1 MPAESAVRDGD
12 GPGYAL
18 IETFRFEPGSGFVRL
33 ERHLAR
39 LERSARELGFRY
51 SRDRVDEALAGLSG
65 RDAPLRVRLELALD
79 GAVEVT
85 SQPFVPLAPGTVWTI
100 GIAEARLDAADPLV
114 RHKTTRRQIYE
125 AARAE
130 FSRDEADEVVL
141 LNGDGRLCE
150 GTITNVFVDSGDGLL
165 RTPSLAN
172 GLLPGVLRAQ
182 LIEEERAVEAD
193 LSPEDLR
200 SAAAIFV
207 GNSLRGLIPARLRA

>member
-39 LERSARELGFRY
+39 LEGSARELGFRY

-65 RDAPLRVRLELALD
+65 RNAPLRVRLELALD

-100 GIAEARLDAADPLV
+100 GIAEARLDAAGPLV
-114 RHKTTRRQIYE
+114 RHKTTHRQIYE

-141 LNGDGRLCE
+141 LNSDGRLCE
-150 GTITNVFVDSGDGLL
+150 GTITNVFVGSGDGLL

-182 LIEEERAVEAD
+182 LIEEGRAVEAD

>member
-12 GPGYAL
+12 GPGHAL

>member
-1 MPAESAVRDGD
+1 MPSESAVRDGD

-39 LERSARELGFRY
+39 LEGSARELGFRY
-51 SRDRVDEALAGLSG
+51 SRDRVDEALARLSG
-65 RDAPLRVRLELALD
+65 RDAPLRARLELALD

-85 SQPFVPLAPGTVWTI
+85 SQLFVPLAPGTVWTI

>member
-39 LERSARELGFRY
+39 LEGSARELGFRY
-51 SRDRVDEALAGLSG
+51 SRDRVDEALAGLSS

-182 LIEEERAVEAD
+182 LIEEGRAVEAD

>member
-51 SRDRVDEALAGLSG
+51 SRDRVDEALAGLSS

-85 SQPFVPLAPGTVWTI
+85 SQPFVPLAPATVWTI

-130 FSRDEADEVVL
+130 FSRDEAAEVVL
-141 LNGDGRLCE
+141 LNGDGRLGE
-150 GTITNVFVDSGDGLL
+150 GSNTNVFVGSGDGLL

-182 LIEEERAVEAD
+182 LIEEGRAVEAD

>member
-39 LERSARELGFRY
+39 LEGSARELGFRY
-51 SRDRVDEALAGLSG
+51 SRDRVDEALAGLSS

-79 GAVEVT
+79 DAVEVT

-150 GTITNVFVDSGDGLL
+150 GTITNVFVGSGDGLL

-182 LIEEERAVEAD
+182 LIEEGRAVEAD

-207 GNSLRGLIPARLRA
+207 SNSLRGLIPARLRA

>member
-65 RDAPLRVRLELALD
+65 RNAPLRVRLELALD

-141 LNGDGRLCE
+141 LNSDGRLCE

-182 LIEEERAVEAD
+182 LIEEERTVEAD

>member
-12 GPGYAL
+12 GPGHAL
-18 IETFRFEPGSGFVRL
+18 IETFRFEPVSGFARL

-39 LERSARELGFRY
+39 LEGSARELGFRY

>member
-39 LERSARELGFRY
+39 LEGSARELGFRY

-65 RDAPLRVRLELALD
+65 RNAPLRVRLELALD

>member
-65 RDAPLRVRLELALD
+65 RNAPLRARLELALD

>member
-65 RDAPLRVRLELALD
+65 RNAPLRVRLELALD

-85 SQPFVPLAPGTVWTI
+85 SQPFVPLVPGTVWTI

-141 LNGDGRLCE
+141 LNSDGRLCE

-182 LIEEERAVEAD
+182 LIEEERTVEAD